1 LTVVDCFS
9 KNADFI
15 TLSHPYTTSTVAKAF
30 FEAIVRLHG
39 FPNYIVSYRD
49 PVFTDNMW
57 RDLFKLAG
65 VKLCLSM
72 AFHPQTNERPV
83 GGDKQDHRHVP
94 PLHHR

>member
-1 LTVVDCFS
+1 MVDRFS
-9 KNADFI
+9 KNAHFI

-39 FPNYIVSYRD
+39 FPNYIVSDRD

-72 AFHPQTNERPV
+72 AFHPQTNEWPV
-83 GGDKQDHRHVP
+83 GGDEQDHRHVP